1 MEEGRDRFFRLYG
14 EKHSYFFMNSVIARQ
29 ATLGISRLLFIFST
43 LFRHLHVFFK
53 SREIFT
59 FRDFFGGKFCQH
71 IEHQL
76 LIGHI
81 IAQIFLFQSF
91 ELFIFL
97 GGHITP
103 CLINNVSEGSKL
115 HSLLQSV
122 PFPFVCK
129 VFANLYRFESLV
141 NPTIRITQPFVVH

>member
-1 MEEGRDRFFRLYG
+1 MRCPFTTEIRHNRAFQRLMKGGRKRQIFPFVWR
-14 EKHSYFFMNSVIARQ
+14 KTQFFFMNSVIAWQ

-122 PFPFVCK
+122 PFPFV
-129 VFANLYRFESLV
+129 V
-141 NPTIRITQPFVVH
+141 